1 MLGISVRTCVH
12 GFYLSFPEFNSIAT
26 IDFPN
31 ESSAT
36 GSSFSDSVLSASLF
50 KPLLFLSIVLSI
62 LMNPAHIFPDGS
74 TMEVGLD
81 WQVMIKLLV
90 SGFASVMG
98 LWGLMEL
105 PQARRAVMS
114 LPAMAIL
121 TILVFALPASL
132 TGSSMSSLPA
142 TLINIA
148 YVAVIASAIVSLG
161 WQQILVAVLVGVGA
175 ASIGSWLMYFFIP
188 SYGIYPEFL
197 GNVTVERLGGMS
209 HPNMVGRSAGVGIL
223 ISFGLWRNRKITL
236 MLFGVLLAMFAVTL
250 IYSVSRT
257 AMIATFIGLI
267 TMHLQQFKTRDG
279 LRVIAAGLF
288 FLLVGV
294 IALGMTGKEATVLEK
309 FGSSVSKTGDSREL
323 TTGTGR
329 SEIWL
334 ASIDLIKE
342 SPVTGYGF
350 GAAQELLEDHS
361 QSTHNIV
368 LNAAL
373 ISGVVGGIIMF
384 GLYILL
390 FFIAVNSRIP
400 AIATLAVFLMVSGLV
415 EDTVLE
421 TFPAAGTMMWILCCL
436 LPIREQPSD
445 ETTDTGAQ
453 SSENFGQPEFQ

>member
-1 MLGISVRTCVH
+1 M
-12 GFYLSFPEFNSIAT
+12 
-26 IDFPN
+26 
-31 ESSAT
+31 
-36 GSSFSDSVLSASLF
+36 
-50 KPLLFLSIVLSI
+50 
-62 LMNPAHIFPDGS
+62 
-74 TMEVGLD
+74 
-81 WQVMIKLLV
+81 
-90 SGFASVMG
+90 
-98 LWGLMEL
+98 
-105 PQARRAVMS
+105 
-114 LPAMAIL
+114 
-121 TILVFALPASL
+121 
-132 TGSSMSSLPA
+132 
-142 TLINIA
+142 
-148 YVAVIASAIVSLG
+148 
-161 WQQILVAVLVGVGA
+161 
-175 ASIGSWLMYFFIP
+175 
-188 SYGIYPEFL
+188 
-197 GNVTVERLGGMS
+197 TVERLGGMS

-445 ETTDTGAQ
+445 ETTDTRAQ